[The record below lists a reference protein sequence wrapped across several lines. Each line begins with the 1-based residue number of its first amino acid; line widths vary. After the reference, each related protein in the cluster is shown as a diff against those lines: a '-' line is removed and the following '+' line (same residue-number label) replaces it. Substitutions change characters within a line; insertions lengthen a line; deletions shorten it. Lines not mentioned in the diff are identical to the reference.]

1 MKIKLVIYSEDLNYV
16 EHLINYLNIH
26 YNDTLE
32 LNIFVTVQDP
42 TLGPD
47 DFLYKT
53 EKFKN
58 LFCNLFHDFCG

>member
-1 MKIKLVIYSEDLNYV
+1 MKISKRKSF
-16 EHLINYLNIH
+16 
-26 YNDTLE
+26 
-32 LNIFVTVQDP
+32 FVTVQDP